1 MQIHFSFNELLVVGD
16 HKQERIE
23 LFQILGLHLN
33 ESGLFQVFY
42 PVATGQTALFIIED
56 YTVLTL
62 NVLEDFALD
71 FFEKSGQ
78 ETKVPVA
85 VVVAKVEANY
95 VAVQATESQRFFA
108 RKLTQT
114 FVVLVKQNGAQI

>member
-1 MQIHFSFNELLVVGD
+1 M
-16 HKQERIE
+16 
-23 LFQILGLHLN
+23 
-33 ESGLFQVFY
+33 
-42 PVATGQTALFIIED
+42 ATGQTALFIIED

-62 NVLEDFALD
+62 NVLENFALD